1 MPFICKNIQL
11 MKYLLIALGL
21 FISAASHAQFG
32 YYLQGGGN
40 YSHIGI
46 TGEGKQTGQ
55 GGLGGQLGGGVEYY
69 THFNFFLYL
78 GAQVAYENFQRDS
91 TGGSGFNSQV
101 SHYDYKPIFV
111 SLPFGAAYQFDL
123 SENLGLKLYGGMD
136 VQFGVGGNVTQHS
149 LFYKKDS
156 VTGAPVLINDITET
170 RKITYGRTSN
180 KSAFFDLANAN
191 MGFVLGAGL
200 NLGRAIEVNGTY
212 RFGLKNIFPGG
223 ETTANS
229 SWLSYAQINLKFYI
243 PKHYYHTAKEKP
255 YQN

>member
-1 MPFICKNIQL
+1 MSFICKNIQL
-11 MKYLLIALGL
+11 MKFLLIALGL

-46 TGEGKQTGQ
+46 NGEGKQTGK
-55 GGLGGQLGGGVEYY
+55 GGFGGQLGGGVEYY

-78 GAQVAYENFQRDS
+78 GAHIAYENFQRDS
-91 TGGSGFNSQV
+91 TGASGSQE

-136 VQFGVGGNVTQHS
+136 VQFGIGGKVTQHS
-149 LFYKKDS
+149 LLYDS
-156 VTGAPVLINDITET
+156 TGDLIKNITISRE
-170 RKITYGRTSN
+170 IMYGRTSN
-180 KSAFFDLANAN
+180 KNAFFDLANAN

-223 ETTANS
+223 ETTANT